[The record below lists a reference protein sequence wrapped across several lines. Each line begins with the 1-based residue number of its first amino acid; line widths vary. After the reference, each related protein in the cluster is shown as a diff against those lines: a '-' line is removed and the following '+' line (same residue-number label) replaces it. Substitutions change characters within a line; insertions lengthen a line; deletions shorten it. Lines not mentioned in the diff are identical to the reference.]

1 VTLGAELDGGAAFD
15 AIAVAARPSDQQLGR
30 LAPALKTGGH
40 LPGPADLGLCPRER
54 MFADQI
60 VQRREWYWNLWSR
73 RAELNEAL
81 MARVPGLR
89 EMVAAGAG

>member
-1 VTLGAELDGGAAFD
+1 V
-15 AIAVAARPSDQQLGR
+15 AICLARHTGHQR
-30 LAPALKTGGH
+30 LVKL
-40 LPGPADLGLCPRER
+40 
-54 MFADQI
+54 ADQI